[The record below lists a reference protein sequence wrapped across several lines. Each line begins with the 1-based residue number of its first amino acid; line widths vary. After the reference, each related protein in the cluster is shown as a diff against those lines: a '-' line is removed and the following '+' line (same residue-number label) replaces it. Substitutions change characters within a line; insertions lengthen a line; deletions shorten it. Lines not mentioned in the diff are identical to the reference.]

1 MTDRS
6 NVEVVATWVWP
17 ENLRALAEVLSRWTA
32 YPFDDSDWSGLRGGI
47 DGTDTDAGKWFSYP
61 LRGRPAIEMVVARND
76 GDEAISVR
84 VLAGESASD
93 ELRTR
98 IGAAAE
104 IFNSYRI
111 R

>member
-1 MTDRS
+1 MGLAREPSGVRGSSQPVDRVS
-6 NVEVVATWVWP
+6 V
-17 ENLRALAEVLSRWTA
+17 RRQRWERST
-32 YPFDDSDWSGLRGGI
+32 GGI